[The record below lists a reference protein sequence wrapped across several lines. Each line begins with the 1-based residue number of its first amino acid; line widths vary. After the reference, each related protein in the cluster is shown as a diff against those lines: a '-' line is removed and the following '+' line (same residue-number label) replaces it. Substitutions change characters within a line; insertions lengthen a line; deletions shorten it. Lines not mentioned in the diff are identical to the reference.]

1 MILRELVAKLGFQ
14 IDSTKLNEFEKS
26 IDKVHVKLKN
36 FSETASKVQG
46 VVSTI
51 AKVASVTAG
60 AITALSVSVANSI
73 KDAAQQAEQLNVNVN
88 TLRELENAAQ
98 NTGVKVGALSESFIK
113 FSKYVGEARNS
124 AVGTTKELRNLGV
137 SLFSGNGSKK
147 NITEVYAEASRKI
160 LALKDANKQV
170 AYSQKLFGTTSL
182 ELVKFMGQS
191 SEALTKQREEV
202 RALTYELDSNAIKA
216 SSEFIT
222 AWSNFKTIIDNV
234 KTSLGVKFLPVLT
247 KALNGF
253 KEWFKVNKLIINSG
267 LTTAVNVL
275 VIAFKALYFAAKGIY
290 TVISTLLTPVT
301 KLVEFLGG
309 LEKAI
314 AIVGS
319 GLAVIL
325 LPEIATLVTL
335 FASVT
340 KAVWAFTASLLAN
353 PVTWI
358 TAGLLALSVAVG
370 LLLEDFYQFAT
381 GNISVIGTVLSS
393 WAGFEVKFKDI
404 VKSVKSFFVNTFES
418 MISWFTSAFDGI
430 LNTINK
436 IKNLISGTKSD
447 INNIEVKKQVDPIQE
462 ARKLGNRSIKTINLS
477 ELKKIEDSKNI
488 ASNVENNVAKQALLT
503 PVLIPEASNVSNTSN
518 VNKANINQNI
528 TGNITVN
535 VPVGTSQ
542 EQSTSIAEQVEKQMQ
557 EFFSYNMLRG
567 IDSLTVR

>member
-98 NTGVKVGALSESFIK
+98 NTGVKVGALSDSFIK

-137 SLFSGNGSKK
+137 SLFSANGSKK
-147 NITEVYAEASRKI
+147 NITEVYSEASRKI
-160 LALKDANKQV
+160 IALKDANKQV

-202 RALTYELDSNAIKA
+202 RALTYELDGNAIKA

-234 KTSLGVKFLPVLT
+234 KTSLGVKFLPILTKVLT
-247 KALNGF
+247 GF

-267 LTTAVNVL
+267 LSTAVNIL
-275 VIAFKALYFAAKGIY
+275 VIAFKALYYAAKGIY

-301 KLVEFLGG
+301 KLIEFLGG

-314 AIVGS
+314 VIIGS
-319 GLAVIL
+319 GLAVVL
-325 LPEIATLVTL
+325 LPEIATLISVLAT
-335 FASVT
+335 VT
-340 KAVWAFTASLLAN
+340 KAAWAFTASLLAN
-353 PVTWI
+353 PATWI
-358 TAGLLALSVAVG
+358 AAALLAISVAVG
-370 LLLEDFYQFAT
+370 LLIEDFYQFAT
-381 GNISVIGTVLSS
+381 DNTSVIGAVLSK
-393 WAGFEVKFKDI
+393 WTGFEVKFKDI
-404 VKSVKSFFVNTFES
+404 VKGIKSFFINTFES
-418 MISWFTSAFDGI
+418 MISWFTGAFDGI
-430 LNTINK
+430 LNTISK
-436 IKNLISGTKSD
+436 IKNLIGGTKSD
-447 INNIEVKKQVDPIQE
+447 INNIEIKKQIDPIQE

-477 ELKKIEDSKNI
+477 ELKKIEDSNNI
-488 ASNVENNVAKQALLT
+488 ASNVESNVSKQAILT
-503 PVLIPEASNVSNTSN
+503 PVLVPEASNVSNTSN
-518 VNKANINQNI
+518 LSKSNINQNI

-535 VPVGTSQ
+535 VPAGTTQ
-542 EQSTSIAEQVEKQMQ
+542 EQSTSIAEQVDKQMQ
-557 EFFSYNMLRG
+557 EFFSYNMLMG
-567 IDSLTVR
+567 IDSLTAR